1 MKEIVLN
8 AGGRRLYNEDL
19 VEIQEHSISL
29 QNIFASEVPF
39 VISGLN
45 YTNTGGTIYDISSA
59 YIWLGG
65 KIRTYA
71 GTTGVDLATPLYLN
85 VNNSSS
91 STLYD
96 DGVTRVS
103 STNFALLSSATG
115 SGGND
120 QLRIDEPNNVR
131 RYYENVIGDK
141 YLKLS
146 VGHTQELFD
155 DLTMNGALTS
165 SANITTSAQLNSAT
179 LSVTGNATIGGTLGV
194 TGNTTLENIQV
205 NGTANFAQNIDAV
218 GKVTANSGFSVG
230 AQIVVNSNAEIHS
243 DRVVAASIALGAVT
257 NPKLATNSVSTLKIV
272 DDAVTN
278 AKMATNS
285 VDTLELVDGA
295 VTNAK
300 MAIDSVDTDNIVN
313 GAITDDKL
321 GFNTLQYL
329 AFGQQNEFVYG
340 AGLLGTYTV
349 THNQNIAGSD
359 YHVATY
365 PSSIDA
371 GVSIS
376 IMILDKSPNSFK
388 VQFIGAMGSNSG
400 TVNILWYMHQRS
412 NQ

>member
-146 VGHTQELFD
+146 VGYTQELFD
-155 DLTMNGALTS
+155 GLIMNGALTS
-165 SANITTSAQLNSAT
+165 SANITTSTQLNSAT
-179 LSVTGNATIGGTLGV
+179 LSVTGNANVGSLNVIGNTQMDGELNVDGFVGFGNQLNV
-194 TGNTTLENIQV
+194 TGDI
-205 NGTANFAQNIDAV
+205 V
-218 GKVTANSGFSVG
+218 GQTFRTPVGGISINVDGDISTDKVLT
-230 AQIVVNSNAEIHS
+230 
-243 DRVVAASIALGAVT
+243 DSI
-257 NPKLATNSVSTLKIV
+257 K
-272 DDAVTN
+272 DQAVTN
-278 AKMATNS
+278 AKLAPNS
-285 VDTLELVDGA
+285 VSQDRLQY
-295 VTNAK
+295 
-300 MAIDSVDTDNIVN
+300 DSVGNGQIQDFAVKSNNLGNNSVGSQQLMINSINNDNIVDN
-313 GAITDDKL
+313 AVDQDKL

-329 AFGQQNEFVYG
+329 DFGQQNVTSYG
-340 AGLLGTYTV
+340 NGITGSYTV
-349 THNQNIAGSD
+349 THNKNIAGAD
-359 YHVATY
+359 YHVATF
-365 PSSIDA
+365 PSTSDA
-371 GVSIS
+371 GTGVSI
-376 IMILDKSPNSFK
+376 IILNKSNNSFK
-388 VQFIGAMGSNSG
+388 VQFTGVEGTSQG
-400 TVNILWYMHQRS
+400 TVNILWYMHQRAS
-412 NQ
+412 Q